1 MAVLTKSKEAWEF
14 KNTNKMKHEQSV
26 YNKLHKFSA
35 KEEPMKVELSM
46 IQDADALYSK
56 IVQGAKSQVSILLK
70 VEQELKSLEAL
81 AKQLQ
86 QMERKLESM
95 EKDLGL
101 DLNLNYASD
110 EWVESLNKYADK
122 VGLIADVL

>member
-1 MAVLTKSKEAWEF
+1 MSKHIFSKIAKIGEEVRSG
-14 KNTNKMKHEQSV
+14 QSI
-26 YNKLHKFSA
+26 
-35 KEEPMKVELSM
+35 KVELSM

-56 IVQGAKSQVSILLK
+56 ITQGAKAQVSVLLK
-70 VEQELKSLEAL
+70 VEQELKSLEAV

-95 EKDLGL
+95 EKDLGI

-110 EWVESLNKYADK
+110 EWVEALGKYAEK

>member
-1 MAVLTKSKEAWEF
+1 MKSIQRIFNILAS
-14 KNTNKMKHEQSV
+14 Q
-26 YNKLHKFSA
+26 
-35 KEEPMKVELSM
+35 EPRKVELSM

-56 IVQGAKSQVSILLK
+56 ITQGAKAQVSILLK
-70 VEQELKSLEAL
+70 VEQELKSLQTL

-110 EWVESLNKYADK
+110 EWVDDLGKYAEK

>member
-1 MAVLTKSKEAWEF
+1 
-14 KNTNKMKHEQSV
+14 MKKEQSIQSV
-26 YNKLHKFSA
+26 LHKLNA
-35 KEEPMKVELSM
+35 EPMKVKLSM

>member
-1 MAVLTKSKEAWEF
+1 
-14 KNTNKMKHEQSV
+14 MKKEQSIQSV
-26 YNKLHKFSA
+26 LHKLNA
-35 KEEPMKVELSM
+35 EPMKVKLSM

-86 QMERKLESM
+86 KMERKLESIV
-95 EKDLGL
+95 
-101 DLNLNYASD
+101 
-110 EWVESLNKYADK
+110 VESILTESAGFPDRFRFCASVCYHHLDGFYAT
-122 VGLIADVL
+122 VIRHGL